1 MKRKLSRFIFLFTV
15 GGLAYNLIEV
25 LWRGYSHWSM
35 FFLGGACFHLIGRI
49 GGKLWN
55 KGILAVGTACS
66 AAVTAAEYVSG
77 CVLNL
82 RLKLNV
88 WDYSHMFGNIQGQVC
103 LLYSFLWGLLSLAAV
118 PLYRQCSLMLLKGN
132 NR

>member
-1 MKRKLSRFIFLFTV
+1 MKRKLSCFIFLFTV

-35 FFLGGACFHLIGRI
+35 FFLGGTCFHLIGRI

-55 KGILAVGTACS
+55 KGILAVSTACS

-88 WDYSHMFGNIQGQVC
+88 WDYRHMFGNIQGQVC